1 MEALDGLNS
10 ARARATSVR
19 TAAVAA
25 VRATTAV
32 EIPATVVAAKRGQI
46 LPSGAKLTVRPQRRE
61 SPTLNLL
68 PGFARWALG

>member
-1 MEALDGLNS
+1 M
-10 ARARATSVR
+10 
-19 TAAVAA
+19 AA

-61 SPTLNLL
+61 SPTLNLP